1 MVRSW
6 MMSRSSSAKAA
17 GSRLREDLRM
27 ALAHL
32 VFSTIGGAVWMPR
45 IGRRLIYQA
54 AGTSMQAGPG
64 ARFVFAGQPGNLP
77 SDAAPT

>member
-1 MVRSW
+1 
-6 MMSRSSSAKAA
+6 
-17 GSRLREDLRM
+17 M